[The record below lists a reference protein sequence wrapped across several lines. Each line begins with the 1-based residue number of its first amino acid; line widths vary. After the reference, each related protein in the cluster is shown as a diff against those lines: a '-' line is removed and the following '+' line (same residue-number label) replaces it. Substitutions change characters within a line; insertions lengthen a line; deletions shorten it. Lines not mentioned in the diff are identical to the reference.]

1 MDTALPTAPLYARIA
16 GHYRGAIQSG
26 ALAPGACMPSVRALT
41 RLHCVSLS
49 TALQACRSL
58 EDEGLLEARPRSGY
72 FVRPPRRAL
81 IAPLGEPDLQRPLDA
96 AQYVGIHDRVSRYV
110 AMSERQPVWADF
122 ATTYAA
128 PEHYPG
134 AGLKSAAIRALRRD
148 PGLLV
153 RPVASHGEAALRTA
167 IARRALDAGMR
178 LPPEEIVVTH
188 GCIEALNVAL
198 RAVSQPGDTIAVE
211 SPTYYGLLQVLESL
225 GLRAL
230 EIPTSPSTGLAVDAL
245 AFALQTQP
253 GIKAVVVVP
262 NLQNPLSC
270 VIPDAEKARLVALCT
285 QHGVPL
291 IEDDTYSALGSDDT
305 PLKALK
311 HWDDAGQVIHCASLR
326 KTLAPGMRLGWM
338 TGGRWQA
345 RIEMLKYAQSRANEA
360 LSQIAMA
367 EFMASSAHD
376 RHLSRLRRWLKRQR
390 EQTAQ
395 AIATHFPPGTR
406 LSVPNGGLL
415 LWVELPGARSAQ
427 AVFET
432 ALARGIRI
440 TPGALFS
447 NSNRFDHFI
456 RISCGAPFTAEADR
470 ALRQLGGIVAADG

>member
-1 MDTALPTAPLYARIA
+1 MQTQAPSTPLYARIA
-16 GHYRGAIQSG
+16 RHYRGAIQSG
-26 ALAPGACMPSVRALT
+26 ALAPGAAMPSVRALT
-41 RLHCVSLS
+41 RLHQVSLS

-72 FVRPPRRAL
+72 FVLTPRRA
-81 IAPLGEPDLQRPLDA
+81 AMPPVGEPDPKHALDP
-96 AQYVGIHDRVSRYV
+96 AQYVGIHDRVSQFV
-110 AMSERQPVWADF
+110 AMSERQTVRVDF
-122 ATTYAA
+122 AATYAA
-128 PEHYPG
+128 PEAYPG
-134 AGLKSAAIRALRRD
+134 AELQRAAIRALRRD

-153 RPVASHGEAALRTA
+153 RPVAPNGEAPLRAAL
-167 IARRALDAGMR
+167 ARRALDAGMQ
-178 LPPEEIVVTH
+178 LAPEQIVVTH

-198 RAVSQPGDTIAVE
+198 RAVTQPGDTVAVE

-245 AFALQTQP
+245 EFALQTQT

-270 VIPDAEKARLVALCT
+270 TMPDDAKARLVALCE
-285 QHGVPL
+285 QHAVPL
-291 IEDDTYSALGSDDT
+291 IEDDTYSAFAADDV

-311 HWDDAGQVIHCASLR
+311 HWDQSGNVIHCASLR

-345 RIEMLKYAQSRANEA
+345 RVEMLKYAQSRANEA

-367 EFMASSAHD
+367 EFIASSAHD
-376 RHLSRLRRWLKRQR
+376 RHLARLRRLLQRQR
-390 EQTAQ
+390 EQMAD
-395 AIATHFPPGTR
+395 AIATHFPAGTR
-406 LSVPNGGLL
+406 LNVPGGSML
-415 LWVELPGARSAQ
+415 LWVELPQRRSSQ
-427 AVFET
+427 QVFEA

-440 TPGALFS
+440 APGNLFS
-447 NSNRFDHFI
+447 NSARFDHFM
-456 RISCGAPFTAEADR
+456 RISCGTPFTHATDQG
-470 ALRQLGGIVAADG
+470 LRELAAIVAA